1 MEHDMKAIGARIREL
16 RETHGYTTEEIRE
29 YLNHDRLGM
38 DHYSQG
44 FYRGIEEGTLETFGL
59 SIINKLCNLYN
70 CSHEYMM
77 CKSDEYEGAIFEHT
91 EGLDD
96 AFLISELHRNL
107 QELKR
112 KQLIHKMYEL

>member
-1 MEHDMKAIGARIREL
+1 MKTIGARIKEL

-38 DHYSQG
+38 DRYSQG

-96 AFLISELHRNL
+96 AFLIAELHKNL
-107 QELKR
+107 RELKR
-112 KQLIHKMYEL
+112 KQLIHEMSEL